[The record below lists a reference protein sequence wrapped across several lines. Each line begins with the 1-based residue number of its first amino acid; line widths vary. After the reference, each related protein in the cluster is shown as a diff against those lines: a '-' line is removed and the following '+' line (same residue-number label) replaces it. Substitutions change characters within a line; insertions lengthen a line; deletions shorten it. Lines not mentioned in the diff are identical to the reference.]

1 MAGRRIPCD
10 LNKGE
15 TVSYKNSLILS
26 ASLIASSF
34 VAAPQVAFAQDEEAF
49 KIDEIIV
56 SARKREESLQDVPLA
71 VTALDAAAIENL
83 HTSTITGIDRLVPNI
98 DLGDNPFTGL
108 GLVAVIRGVGFS
120 DPEKSF
126 EPVVGL
132 SIDGVFLASNT
143 GAAID
148 AFDLERV
155 EVLRGP
161 QGTLFGR
168 NTVGGVINVQ
178 RSRPTGEAG
187 LRVGTRITNHSGREY
202 WGVANLP
209 ALDDVLSTKLYA
221 FSKEH
226 DTFAVNLS
234 TGEKDPQK
242 DLLQFGGAILV
253 EPNDRFEALV
263 SFDYFDDDSFGPPVF
278 ARGVLAP
285 LDQGGDLFCVLA
297 NGGLPFVTPTG
308 AGCSV
313 GSFDIAEESDFEV
326 FTRDTPFLTTID
338 GWSLTSNIEYQLN
351 DNLTIN
357 SVTGY
362 RDVNDQQ
369 FQNATGGP
377 DAIGQALPGL
387 PPGVIVAPL
396 GIGPFPLSH
405 SNRLFESSQFSQ
417 ELRLSGDIG
426 DKLSFVSGL
435 YYLNSDY
442 DLRGGEFE
450 PGVFGTNRAFNT
462 LTPDNEFVAQQANAY
477 AIFVDGTYQINDRLS
492 LSGGLRYSYEE
503 KDFQFDFLFRGP
515 DLAGNPSPLTGQ
527 SVDASDDWQAPT
539 WRAIL
544 QYDVSDDI
552 NVYGGYSRGFRSGGF
567 NGRGFTP
574 SAVETT
580 FDEETVDSFEIGAR
594 AEFFDNRLRIN
605 PTAFLALYDDKQE
618 EVLSGVP
625 GTVGA
630 TQTIVD
636 NASKVDIAGV
646 ELEVLAR
653 VTQDLTLRGT
663 FGYTDAEFDEFLV
676 QQTTIDPLTGAPVI
690 LPDAPF
696 IDEADIRNLRAGP
709 DTTFSVGVNYNRPIL
724 DGGLVLDLDAS
735 YNYQSEIVT
744 SAAADPLGLGRD
756 RVDGN
761 SGFDFAASIET
772 QRAGTNVKLT
782 GFINDAFDDGNG
794 RVGTSV
800 VIPGIFTFA
809 VGSPTTIYGLEASID
824 F

>member
-1 MAGRRIPCD
+1 M
-10 LNKGE
+10 
-15 TVSYKNSLILS
+15 SYKNSLILS
-26 ASLIASSF
+26 ASLIAGNF
-34 VAAPQVAFAQDEEAF
+34 VVLPQIAFAQDEETVR
-49 KIDEIIV
+49 IDEIVV

-71 VTALDAAAIENL
+71 VTALDAATIENL

-168 NTVGGVINVQ
+168 NTVGGVINVS

-187 LRVGTRITNHSGREY
+187 LKVGTRITNHSGREY
-202 WGVANLP
+202 HAVANLP

-221 FSKEH
+221 FSKKH

-242 DLLQFGGAILV
+242 DLLQFGGALLV
-253 EPNDRFEALV
+253 EPNDKLEALV
-263 SFDYFDDDSFGPPVF
+263 SFDYFDDDSFGPPVY
-278 ARGVLAP
+278 ARGVFTP
-285 LDQGGDLFCVLA
+285 PGQGGDLFCFLA

-308 AGCSV
+308 AGCSS
-313 GSFDIAEESDFEV
+313 GSFDIAEASDFEV
-326 FTRDTPFLTTID
+326 FTRDTPFLTTVD

-387 PPGVIVAPL
+387 PPGVIVAPV

-405 SNRLFESSQFSQ
+405 SNRLFESAQFSQ
-417 ELRLSGDIG
+417 ELRLSGNIG
-426 DKLSFVSGL
+426 DKFDFVSGL
-435 YYLNSDY
+435 YYLNSEY

-462 LTPDNEFVAQQANAY
+462 LTPDNETVAQQANAY
-477 AIFVDGTYQINDRLS
+477 AIFIDGTYAINDRLS
-492 LSGGLRYSYEE
+492 FSGGLRYSYEE
-503 KDFQFDFLFRGP
+503 KDFQYDFLFRGP

-527 SVDASDDWQAPT
+527 VVDASDDWQAPT

-544 QYDVSDDI
+544 QYDLNDDV

-574 SAVETT
+574 FAVETT

-594 AEFFDNRLRIN
+594 AEFFNNRLRIN
-605 PTAFLALYDDKQE
+605 PTAFLAIYDDKQE
-618 EVLSGVP
+618 EILTGVP
-625 GTVGA
+625 GSTATATTV
-630 TQTIVD
+630 Q
-636 NASKVDIAGV
+636 NASKVDIAGF
-646 ELEVLAR
+646 ELEALAR
-653 VTQDLTLRGT
+653 VTEDITLRGT

-676 QQTTIDPLTGAPVI
+676 PEVIGINPQTGAPI
-690 LPDAPF
+690 LGDGLVDDA
-696 IDEADIRNLRAGP
+696 DNRNLRAGP
-709 DTTFSVGVNYNRPIL
+709 DTTFSVGVNFNRPIL

-735 YNYQSEIVT
+735 YNFQSDIVT
-744 SAAADPLGLGRD
+744 SAGADPLGLGRD

-761 SGFDFAASIET
+761 SGFDFSASIET

-794 RVGTSV
+794 RVGTSI

-809 VGSPTTIYGLEASID
+809 VGSPTTIYGLEASVD

>member
-1 MAGRRIPCD
+1 MM
-10 LNKGE
+10 
-15 TVSYKNSLILS
+15 
-26 ASLIASSF
+26 
-34 VAAPQVAFAQDEEAF
+34 PQAAFAQDESTF
-49 KIDEIIV
+49 KIEEIV
-56 SARKREESLQDVPLA
+56 VTARKREESLQDVPLA
-71 VTALDAAAIENL
+71 VTALDSSAIENL

-168 NTVGGVINVQ
+168 NTVGGVINVT

-187 LRVGTRITNHSGREY
+187 LKLGTRITNHSGREY
-202 WGVANLP
+202 HAVANLP
-209 ALDDVLSTKLYA
+209 AIDDVLSTKLYA
-221 FSKEH
+221 FSKKH

-253 EPNDRFEALV
+253 EPNDQFEALV
-263 SFDYFDDDSFGPPVF
+263 SFDYFDDDSFGPPVY
-278 ARGVLAP
+278 ARGIFTP
-285 LDQGGDLFCVLA
+285 PGQGGDLFCFLA

-308 AGCSV
+308 AGCSS
-313 GSFDIAEESDFEV
+313 GSFDIAEASDFEV
-326 FTRDTPFLTTID
+326 FTRDTPFITTID

-387 PPGVIVAPL
+387 PPGVIVAPV

-417 ELRLSGDIG
+417 ELRLSGKIG
-426 DKLSFVSGL
+426 DKFDFVSGL
-435 YYLNSDY
+435 YYLNSEY

-462 LTPDNEFVAQQANAY
+462 LTPDNETVAQQANAY
-477 AIFVDGTYQINDRLS
+477 AIFIDGTYAINDRLS
-492 LSGGLRYSYEE
+492 FSGGLRYSYEE
-503 KDFQFDFLFRGP
+503 KDFQYDFLFRGP

-527 SVDASDDWQAPT
+527 VVDASDDWQAPT

-544 QYDVSDDI
+544 QYELNDDV

-574 SAVETT
+574 FAVETT

-594 AEFFDNRLRIN
+594 TEFFDNRLRLN
-605 PTAFLALYDDKQE
+605 PTAFLAIYDDKQE
-618 EVLSGVP
+618 EILTGVP
-625 GTVGA
+625 GSTATATTV
-630 TQTIVD
+630 Q
-636 NASKVDIAGV
+636 NASKVDIKGV
-646 ELEVLAR
+646 ELEALAL
-653 VTQDLTLRGT
+653 VTENLTLRGT

-676 QQTTIDPLTGAPVI
+676 PEVIGINPLTGAPI
-690 LPDAPF
+690 LGDGF
-696 IDEADIRNLRAGP
+696 VDDSDNRNLRAGP
-709 DTTFSVGVNYNRPIL
+709 DTTFSVGATYDRDIFEGNV
-724 DGGLVLDLDAS
+724 GLTLDAS
-735 YNYQSEIVT
+735 YNFQSDIVT
-744 SAAADPLGLGRD
+744 SAGADPLGLGRD

-761 SGFDFAASIET
+761 KGFDFSAT
-772 QRAGTNVKLT
+772 VTNLGAGPKVSLT
-782 GFINDAFDDGNG
+782 GFINDAFDDGAG
-794 RVGTSV
+794 RVGTSI

-809 VGSPTTIYGLEASID
+809 VGSPTTIYGLEAAVE